1 MNHYDRKNGWEHTKP
16 GWYEVNVYIHD
27 PRETVTRHTE
37 MLAWIYD
44 NIGKCEHHCRWQYDG
59 NYLNFKFR
67 YERDYL
73 WFKLRWA

>member
-1 MNHYDRKNGWEHTKP
+1 MNHYDRQRGWEHTKP
-16 GWYEVNVYIHD
+16 GWYELTFHFQE

-37 MLAWIYD
+37 MLKWIYD

-59 NYLNFKFR
+59 NYLRFKFR

-73 WFKLRWA
+73 WFRLRWA